1 MIPFN
6 PAVFSI
12 FYIAEML
19 LWITPLFIL
28 ITLMIVVRIFYVARK
43 EKYSFFQTFF
53 KRKVRAG
60 ISIIIFIITAILLVI
75 SYDVI
80 KLKRELRALDEG
92 NSERYNEQVRNQQMR
107 RSFVLEHDH
116 LYGEFLFP
124 KGTLVNRY
132 DPSDSGEPTY
142 PLILSGFSAATFAE
156 PTEIAGILAT
166 KIENRGLVELAE
178 DQNVGPVYFYAT
190 KDGESGW
197 TLDKTTPFMA
207 CKKGMVA
214 LFEVPSGPGFDINEE
229 FWWKDKDGAE
239 AYFKPSEWQFRYCD
253 NSFTVEVSPA
263 YGLDEAIAIENARLE
278 QKAKEDQKSQ
288 TIIKDGVLMDAEP
301 VEFTLSYFL
310 EGMGEY
316 HFGSKREGG
325 KADYSKAYQLFSQAA
340 DNGEDDAYYYLG
352 MMNYHGEGTPQNRED
367 ALFWFNK
374 AVEAGSNDAI
384 GMIGRIYFE
393 DASIQDYEQALALFK
408 KGAAKGN
415 LTAEFY
421 LGWMSVQGLG
431 VEQDYQQGLEWFKK
445 AAHPLHAVGMTGY
458 DQLAIDAMENIGQIY
473 EKGLLGETDLKSA
486 KIWYE
491 KACLLESMSACE
503 VLIGQKDNVE

>member
-1 MIPFN
+1 M
-6 PAVFSI
+6 
-12 FYIAEML
+12 
-19 LWITPLFIL
+19 
-28 ITLMIVVRIFYVARK
+28 
-43 EKYSFFQTFF
+43 
-53 KRKVRAG
+53 
-60 ISIIIFIITAILLVI
+60 IIFIITAILLVI

-80 KLKRELRALDEG
+80 KLKQELRALDEG
-92 NSERYNEQVRNQQMR
+92 SSDSYNEQVRNQQMR
-107 RSFVLEHDH
+107 QSFVLEHDH

-132 DPSDSGEPTY
+132 DPSDSGESTY
-142 PLILSGFSAATFAE
+142 PLILSGFESAAFAE
-156 PTEIAGILAT
+156 PTNIAGILAT
-166 KIENRGLVELAE
+166 KIENRGLIELAE

-190 KDGESGW
+190 KEGESGW
-197 TLDKTTPFMA
+197 TLDKTTPFIA

-239 AYFKPSEWQFRYCD
+239 AHFKPSEWQFRYCD
-253 NSFTVEVSPA
+253 HSFTVDIKPA
-263 YGLDEAIAIENARLE
+263 YGTDEAIAIENARLA
-278 QKAKEDQKSQ
+278 QKAEEDKKSQ

-310 EGMGEY
+310 EGMSEY
-316 HFGSKREGG
+316 HFGVKKSELDDG
-325 KADYSKAYQLFSQAA
+325 YHEAYQLFLKAA
-340 DNGEDDAYYYLG
+340 ENDEEDAYYYLG
-352 MMNYHGEGTPQNRED
+352 IMNYHGQGTSKDIEKAFYWLNR
-367 ALFWFNK
+367 

-445 AAHPLHAVGMTGY
+445 AAHPLHAAGMTGY

-473 EKGLLGETDLKSA
+473 EKGLLGETDLESA

-503 VLIGQKDNVE
+503 ALKFLSKD